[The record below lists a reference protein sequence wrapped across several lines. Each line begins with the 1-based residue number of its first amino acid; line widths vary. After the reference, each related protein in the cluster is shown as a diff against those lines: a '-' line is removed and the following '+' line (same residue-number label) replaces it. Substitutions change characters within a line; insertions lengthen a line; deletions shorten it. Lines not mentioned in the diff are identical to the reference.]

1 MRKVKKVAVVIY
13 PEFSSYEI
21 SILLAIFKIFEK
33 EIVVFSAEKTIIDSE
48 EGLHFVPDKTLS
60 EFDIKEYDCLVL
72 PGMWSFPKVLNDDRY
87 ISFLSNLKDDNDI
100 VIASISSS
108 PILLAKA
115 GLLNGKQFCAG
126 LFEEDIDKYDFIDRK
141 SMLRQPIVVY
151 ENIITALGLAY
162 REFAIEVGRKLNL
175 ECDES
180 WFSGIKKPIIE
191 ENYIFYRCKS

>member
-1 MRKVKKVAVVIY
+1 
-13 PEFSSYEI
+13 
-21 SILLAIFKIFEK
+21 
-33 EIVVFSAEKTIIDSE
+33 
-48 EGLHFVPDKTLS
+48 
-60 EFDIKEYDCLVL
+60 
-72 PGMWSFPKVLNDDRY
+72 MWSFPKVLNDDRY

-141 SMLRQPIVVY
+141 SMLRQPIVVD

-191 ENYIFYRCKS
+191 KNYIFYRSKA